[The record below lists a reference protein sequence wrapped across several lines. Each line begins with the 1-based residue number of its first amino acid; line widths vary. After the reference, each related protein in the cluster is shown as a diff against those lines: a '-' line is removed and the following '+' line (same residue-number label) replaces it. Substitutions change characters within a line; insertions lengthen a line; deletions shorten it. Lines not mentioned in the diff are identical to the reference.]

1 MYENEMAKELE
12 EMLPYFLKEL
22 EEIPDKEFIDY
33 LVSQGAEFEPLN
45 ETDSFNE
52 SFNRLFN
59 KEIKIS
65 PEMKYKDEVK
75 CLSETEYNNN
85 EWEPFMQYIEGAA

>member
-1 MYENEMAKELE
+1 MRDVLPQLIEELNAIPNDVFYD
-12 EMLPYFLKEL
+12 MLVL
-22 EEIPDKEFIDY
+22 EGI
-33 LVSQGAEFEPLN
+33 EFEPL
-45 ETDSFNE
+45 EEIDSFNE

-75 CLSETEYNNN
+75 CLSEIKYNNN